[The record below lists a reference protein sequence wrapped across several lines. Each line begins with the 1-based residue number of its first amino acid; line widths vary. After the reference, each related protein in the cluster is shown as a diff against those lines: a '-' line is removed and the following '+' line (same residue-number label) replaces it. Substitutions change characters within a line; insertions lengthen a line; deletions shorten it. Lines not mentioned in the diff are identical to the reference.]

1 MYIRWIVRRHKNAST
16 ANVVFHDAYLVES
29 FRDLRETPRQRM
41 VCYLGN
47 IRQIDDEFPAIERE
61 LFLLRAERILAST
74 PEVAADDRPAVLQL
88 LQQKVPPLTEA
99 EVLIAFQNNLRWYR
113 RWWHERG
120 GAPSPTQ
127 IAALLA
133 DADAPLDDL

>member
-61 LFLLRAERILAST
+61 LFLLRAERIPAST
-74 PEVAADDRPAVLQL
+74 PGVSADDRPAVLQM
-88 LQQKVPPLTEA
+88 LQQKLPPLTEA

-120 GAPSPTQ
+120 GAPSPAQ

-133 DADAPLDDL
+133 DDDTPLDGL

>member
-74 PEVAADDRPAVLQL
+74 PGVSATAHRGRGADRVPEQPAL
-88 LQQKVPPLTEA
+88 VPPLVARARRRT
-99 EVLIAFQNNLRWYR
+99 IAGADR
-113 RWWHERG
+113 RTARR
-120 GAPSPTQ
+120 
-127 IAALLA
+127 
-133 DADAPLDDL
+133 